1 MIINNLKAHGYKN
14 LDGVDIALDPKMN
27 IICGENAQG
36 KTNLIEAV
44 WLCSGCRSF
53 RGTRD
58 KDFIGFD
65 KDSASVEMKF
75 TDSVR
80 TQEIC
85 FSVKKG
91 ALKDKLVTLNGV
103 KLPLLS
109 KLFGSFRCVVF
120 TPEDLNLTKGS
131 PDNRRSFTDL
141 SIAQIKPSYI
151 SALNKYNTV
160 LSHRNALLKNFEVD
174 VKGEVRGTNAVWDQF
189 DIWNTQLAESGA
201 YISVLRNTFC
211 AVLNSKVRGLY
222 NSITDGREDLELRYQ
237 STVYEDL
244 TGETD
249 FKGRLAEEYRR
260 KLEESLEA
268 DKRAGFTTVGVH
280 RDDLGAY
287 IDGLPIREFG
297 SQGQARS
304 AALSM
309 KLAHAQIIRD
319 EYGEY
324 PVMLLDDVLSE
335 LDPTRQR
342 FILNN
347 IDDMQ
352 VIITCCDSRTVTDL
366 KKGKVFTLKKGK
378 VLK

>member
-1 MIINNLKAHGYKN
+1 MIIDSLKVGGYKN

-65 KDSASVEMKF
+65 KDSAAVEMKF

-85 FSVKKG
+85 FSVRKG
-91 ALKDKLVTLNGV
+91 ALKDKTVTLNGV

-151 SALNKYNTV
+151 NALNKYNTV
-160 LSHRNALLKNFEVD
+160 LSHRNALLKSFGAD
-174 VKGEVRGTNAVWDQF
+174 VGHEQL
-189 DIWNTQLAESGA
+189 DIWNEQLAESGA

-211 AVLNSKVRGLY
+211 AVLNGKVRNLY
-222 NSITDGREDLELRYQ
+222 NNITDGREALELRYQ
-237 STVYEDL
+237 STVYDDL
-244 TGETD
+244 TNETD
-249 FKGRLAEEYRR
+249 FKGRLAEEYKRR
-260 KLEESLEA
+260 LEESTEA

-280 RDDLGAY
+280 RDDLGAF

-309 KLAHAQIIRD
+309 KLAHAQIIKD

-335 LDPTRQR
+335 LDPLRQK

-347 IDDMQ
+347 INDMQ
-352 VIITCCDSRTVTDL
+352 VVITCCDSRTVTDMRE
-366 KKGKVFTLKKGK
+366 GRVFTLKKGRIEK
-378 VLK
+378 